1 MKVLTAMLE
10 ARALLSICHLTYLE
24 ETSFNN
30 QEVAVRPPPKCDSF
44 SNYMCTKEFDPI
56 CASDGQTYSNVCIFC
71 SAKRC
76 GSYASHICNNEF
88 DPVCASDGYTYQN
101 SCMFCSAKSRTNGT
115 LSFLY
120 YGTCY
125 DT

>member
-1 MKVLTAMLE
+1 MPFFSPWITAVFIISLTFFFH
-10 ARALLSICHLTYLE
+10 C
-24 ETSFNN
+24 ETSFN
-30 QEVAVRPPPKCDSF
+30 QETEVRGIPRCGSYA
-44 SNYMCTKEFDPI
+44 SYICNNEFDPI
-56 CASDGQTYSNVCIFC
+56 CASDG
-71 SAKRC
+71 
-76 GSYASHICNNEF
+76 
-88 DPVCASDGYTYQN
+88 YTYGN